1 MKKVLV
7 KKTAVKPMVRL
18 YDTEEGGSN
27 TNCKV
32 CLPNTN
38 CGCGKNKCCKT

>member
-18 YDTEEGGSN
+18 YDTKEGGSN
-27 TNCKV
+27 SKCF
-32 CLPNTN
+32 
-38 CGCGKNKCCKT
+38 GCGKNKCCKS